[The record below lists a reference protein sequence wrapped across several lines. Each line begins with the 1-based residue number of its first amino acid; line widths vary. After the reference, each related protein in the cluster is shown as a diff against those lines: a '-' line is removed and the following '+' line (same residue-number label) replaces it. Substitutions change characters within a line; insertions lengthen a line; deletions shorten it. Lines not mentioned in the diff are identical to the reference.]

1 MRLTLA
7 IILAVAATAFAASFL
22 ALAIWRLR
30 VAWAGRLE
38 RGKILFL
45 LDLMLAGISTWVGMS
60 SWFLGIAFA
69 ALVSGNAE

>member
-7 IILAVAATAFAASFL
+7 IILAVAVTSFTIGCL

-45 LDLMLAGISTWVGMS
+45 LDLMLAGISTFVGVS
-60 SWFLGIAFA
+60 SWFLGIAVA